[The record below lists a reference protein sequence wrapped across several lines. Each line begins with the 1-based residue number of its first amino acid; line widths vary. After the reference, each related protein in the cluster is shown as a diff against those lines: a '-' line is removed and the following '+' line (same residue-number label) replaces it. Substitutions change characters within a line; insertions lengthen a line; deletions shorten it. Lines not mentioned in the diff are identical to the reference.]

1 MNNLKAPVSEKE
13 WQEVGEQIRKI
24 REKKNLT
31 QQDVAD
37 KTGITTSYFARIER
51 GEERP
56 SMDVIKSVVKTLG
69 IKISDIFP
77 F

>member
-1 MNNLKAPVSEKE
+1 MNNLKAPVTEKE

-31 QQDVAD
+31 QQYVAD

-56 SMDVIKSVVKTLG
+56 SMDVIKSVVKALEIRT
-69 IKISDIFP
+69 SDLFR